1 MYPFIGSPLN
11 FGAMRFGPQM
21 GVQGMN
27 GPITAAQLMGVQ
39 GFGNQSMP
47 IQPRQF
53 PQAPQVPQMAP
64 QQPMQQPQMMP
75 QRPMGLLSRDFN
87 QGGRGNGGMGAGRG
101 GGFGGGQGPQHGPG
115 SGGSRSGRF

>member
-27 GPITAAQLMGVQ
+27 SPYTAARLLGVQ
-39 GFGNQSMP
+39 GFGDQSMP

-53 PQAPQVPQMAP
+53 AQAPQVPQMAP
-64 QQPMQQPQMMP
+64 QQPMQPQMMQ
-75 QRPMGLLSRDFN
+75 QRPMGLLSRDF
-87 QGGRGNGGMGAGRG
+87 GGRDSSMGPGRG
-101 GGFGGGQGPQHGPG
+101 GGFSGGPQHGPG